1 MVGFHPLWDLNPLL
15 FAMVMDMLINE
26 ITQESPWTMMLTD
39 DTVICSERREQ
50 VEESFKRWRYSLERR
65 WMEVGRSKKEYMCLN
80 ERDTGLKVNVQIDR

>member
-1 MVGFHPLWDLNPLL
+1 MFTV
-15 FAMVMDMLINE
+15 VMNRLADE
-26 ITQESPWTMMLTD
+26 ARKESLWTMMLTD